1 MAGND
6 DYQLTGFLLSPAL
19 HCTAPLYL
27 HWVEE
32 VLVRCGGGGCWWVLV
47 GGPRRLSEFLSVG
60 LKM

>member
-32 VLVRCGGGGCWWVLV
+32 VLVRCGGGGCWWVV
-47 GGPRRLSEFLSVG
+47 PGPVTSF
-60 LKM
+60 

>member
-6 DYQLTGFLLSPAL
+6 DYQLTGFLLSQ

-32 VLVRCGGGGCWWVLV
+32 VQVRCPGDGYWWVV
-47 GGPRRLSEFLSVG
+47 PGPVTSF
-60 LKM
+60 